1 MINRIMSEIR
11 NRFKNDGVKAAEMGV
26 MMTDAD
32 VPDVDVAELNN
43 VVDGINN
50 DLDKL
55 VESADKRNESLNEMT
70 KSMYVSDTDEKDNE
84 SEGQEEDTDES
95 KGDSEEQDD
104 DKSDNGE
111 EQDDDK
117 SDDEEEQEGDEE
129 DEEDVDEEDVD
140 EDEESEGSEEE
151 SEESEKSD
159 KHCHTQTRIIFVPV
173 RQKEDDGIPGLI
185 TGVATLLLFAWAMRA
200 LCLICAIGTECYP
213 KKA

>member
-11 NRFKNDGVKAAEMGV
+11 NRFKNDGAAASMGV
-26 MMTDAD
+26 MMADAV

-43 VVDGINN
+43 VVDEINN

-55 VESADKRNESLNEMT
+55 VESADKRNETLNELT

-84 SEGQEEDTDES
+84 SEGQEEQEEDTDES
-95 KGDSEEQDD
+95 KAESEADSEEQDD
-104 DKSDNGE
+104 DE
-111 EQDDDK
+111 
-117 SDDEEEQEGDEE
+117 SDDGEEQEGDEGDDGE
-129 DEEDVDEEDVD
+129 EQEGDEGDEEDAD
-140 EDEESEGSEEE
+140 
-151 SEESEKSD
+151 EESEKSD

-200 LCLICAIGTECYP
+200 LCLICAIGSECYP
-213 KKA
+213 KSS

>member
-1 MINRIMSEIR
+1 MSEIR
-11 NRFKNDGVKAAEMGV
+11 NRFKKEGGDAAESGV
-26 MMTDAD
+26 MVTDAD
-32 VPDVDVAELNN
+32 VPDVDIAELNN

-84 SEGQEEDTDES
+84 SEGQEEQEEDTDES
-95 KGDSEEQDD
+95 KGDSEADD
-104 DKSDNGE
+104 EEDADDESDDE
-111 EQDDDK
+111 
-117 SDDEEEQEGDEE
+117 SDDEEEQEE
-129 DEEDVDEEDVD
+129 DADK
-140 EDEESEGSEEE
+140 DEESEGSEEESEE

-213 KKA
+213 KSS

>member
-1 MINRIMSEIR
+1 MSEIR

-55 VESADKRNESLNEMT
+55 VESADKRNETLNELT
-70 KSMYVSDTDEKDNE
+70 KSMYVSDTDEKDDE
-84 SEGQEEDTDES
+84 SEEQEDTDES
-95 KGDSEEQDD
+95 KGDSEADSEADSE
-104 DKSDNGE
+104 SDSE
-111 EQDDDK
+111 EQDDE
-117 SDDEEEQEGDEE
+117 SDDDGEEQEG
-129 DEEDVDEEDVD
+129 D

-159 KHCHTQTRIIFVPV
+159 KHCRTQTRIIFVPV

>member
-11 NRFKNDGVKAAEMGV
+11 NRFKNDGVAAAEMGV

-55 VESADKRNESLNEMT
+55 VESADKRNETLNELT

-84 SEGQEEDTDES
+84 SEGQEEQEDTDES
-95 KGDSEEQDD
+95 KADNESDSEADSEADSEEQD
-104 DKSDNGE
+104 E
-111 EQDDDK
+111 
-117 SDDEEEQEGDEE
+117 DDEEEQEEDADEE
-129 DEEDVDEEDVD
+129 
-140 EDEESEGSEEE
+140 EESEGSEEE
-151 SEESEKSD
+151 SEESEESEKSD
-159 KHCHTQTRIIFVPV
+159 KHCRTQTRIIFVPV